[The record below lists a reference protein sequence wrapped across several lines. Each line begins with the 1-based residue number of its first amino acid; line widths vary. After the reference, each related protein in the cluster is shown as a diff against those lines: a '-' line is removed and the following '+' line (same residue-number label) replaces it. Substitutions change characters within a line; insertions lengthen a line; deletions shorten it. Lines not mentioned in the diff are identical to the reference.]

1 MSKSVYQINRW
12 NTLKVDIEQ
21 DLAVGQTPNNNEKS
35 ISQIF
40 LDDNLSFKD
49 KVRVILLYILRNGP
63 QKKEWYEAAENHAKV
78 PENEQNMIRNL
89 QLMDIDIY
97 ADENS
102 KDKGTLKKRKVTTDN
117 AYRRW
122 NPLLKDLVNF
132 CIEGTLNQN
141 DFPILGGQQAQ
152 ITADSTS
159 KRYGLPKSDN
169 GNKQSKKEARVIV
182 FIMGGISY
190 SECRVAYEVTKEK
203 RNHEVIVGSSKIFTP
218 EDFLNEV
225 KKLTDPIPTEESTC
239 VIDFEDQHSESQE
252 SRPNNNETTTCNFLN
267 PILHSIEKRFSRLRK
282 SLPAVHF
289 SIQRPSRREHDRV
302 PTEEP
307 V

>member
-1 MSKSVYQINRW
+1 MKKKTFIDETISGY
-12 NTLKVDIEQ
+12 
-21 DLAVGQTPNNNEKS
+21 DLSDKTP
-35 ISQIF
+35 
-40 LDDNLSFKD
+40 SF
-49 KVRVILLYILRNGP
+49 I
-63 QKKEWYEAAENHAKV
+63 
-78 PENEQNMIRNL
+78 
-89 QLMDIDIY
+89 
-97 ADENS
+97 
-102 KDKGTLKKRKVTTDN
+102 
-117 AYRRW
+117 
-122 NPLLKDLVNF
+122 
-132 CIEGTLNQN
+132 
-141 DFPILGGQQAQ
+141 
-152 ITADSTS
+152 ADSTS

-169 GNKQSKKEARVIV
+169 GNKQGKKEARVIV

-190 SECRVAYEVTKEK
+190 SECRVAYEVTNEK

-239 VIDFEDQHSESQE
+239 VIDFEDQHSES
-252 SRPNNNETTTCNFLN
+252 RPNTNETTTCNFLN